1 MRTSY
6 KYIMLFGG
14 GLIAGVII
22 VASYFYIKQF
32 EDTESIRY
40 SLSAPELYSE
50 YRSDEMLSNEK
61 YLNKTIRI
69 KGIVKEVYKTKDDKI
84 MVWLRGVKSYKGVK
98 CKIQYPEKEIKE
110 PLKLG
115 DSIVLVGRCLGMD
128 SNVKLF
134 ECEIVQ

>member
-1 MRTSY
+1 
-6 KYIMLFGG
+6 MLFGG
-14 GLIAGVII
+14 GVIAGVII
-22 VASYFYIKQF
+22 VVSYFYIKQF
-32 EDTESIRY
+32 EDKESFRH
-40 SLSAPELYSE
+40 SLSATELYSE
-50 YRSDEMLSNEK
+50 YHSNEILSNEK

-69 KGIVKEVYKTKDDKI
+69 TGVVKEVYKTKDDKI

-98 CKIQYPEKEIKE
+98 CKIQYPEEEIKK

-128 SNVKLF
+128 KNVKIF